1 MLIIKKPIVP
11 LRFLWYFAISLGLS
25 VRDMDEILELS
36 EMENYEDEDN
46 NLIENL
52 SFADLLRKLLSIPE
66 VGSLVIT
73 NY

>member
-1 MLIIKKPIVP
+1 MLIIKKPTVP
-11 LRFLWYFAISLGLS
+11 LRFWWYFGLSLGLS
-25 VRDMDEILELS
+25 VRDMDDILELS
-36 EMENYEDEDN
+36 AMANAADEDN

-52 SFADLLRKLLSIPE
+52 SFADVLRKLLSIPE